1 MSFVSDRVKGE
12 NAEDS
17 VAKILS
23 CNWDVHKASD
33 LENGPFSDWD
43 LSVAQR
49 DTGYEVFT
57 VEVKYD
63 EMEDATGNMAI
74 EIYNPKSDKPSG
86 LTATKADLWC
96 HVLKGSIFITS
107 VRRLKEFVR
116 NNKPFKTVG
125 KAGDGNAKIHLF
137 KTDDILFIF
146 NRIDGLEKDALF
158 LKSEIDSLLKDE
170 DYGQK

>member
-1 MSFVSDRVKGE
+1 MSFVSDRLKGE

-17 VAKILS
+17 VAQILS

-49 DTGYEVFT
+49 ETGSEVFT

-63 EMEDATGNMAI
+63 EMEDTTGNMAI

-86 LTATKADLWC
+86 LMATKADLWC
-96 HVLKGSIFITS
+96 HVLKESVFITT
-107 VRRLKEFVR
+107 VKKLKEFVR
-116 NNKPFKTVG
+116 NTKPFRTVG
-125 KAGDGNAKIHLF
+125 AAGDGNAKIHLF
-137 KTDDILFIF
+137 KTDDILYIF
-146 NRIDGLEKDALF
+146 HRIDGLNKEF
-158 LKSEIDSLLKDE
+158 VFNEIHSLLEEEADE
-170 DYGQK
+170 QK